1 MAPSIEITNLRLPH
15 TSNLL
20 GIDDPTPIISWSYSI
35 PSSQTAPSWQ
45 QITYIL
51 SLRNWSLASG
61 PDSAKTYVVVGPRGY
76 CSGNILWPK
85 VFPRVESSHVYEL
98 SVRAIFTGGQ
108 TNVHGEFGSPDGDKL
123 APEGES
129 AEQLAAKFTVG
140 LSDASIA
147 SGVLIFEGGIVGG
160 LNGWYKKA
168 PSITPITTPWS
179 AQGWE
184 KPEPV
189 PAYRNTYTLNS
200 KPQFARVYATG
211 FGVYKIFINGK
222 AVSAESTMN
231 PGWTEYAVRI
241 TYQTYDITE
250 HLQAGDNVV
259 TVWVADGW
267 YRGRLGLPHKRWS
280 ARRGIYGKETGFMAL
295 FEIFGSE
302 NKSFWTGSSDETGW
316 KCIQRSPILETEIY
330 DGEHHDA
337 RISIETAR
345 EDEWKDVKQIPE
357 VFVSEL
363 RRPVINEKTVN
374 WRILKWDIESWSTE
388 TATKALQAQT
398 APLIRHTQTFPLKE
412 TIRTPKGKI
421 IWDFAQNITG
431 KIKIK
436 GSAPA
441 GTKLTFLHVEILDQ
455 DGEACWIIL
464 RGAKATDSYTFSG
477 NGVEEWE
484 PEFTFHG
491 FRYVQVDGLPEGV
504 EIEAVAKVYGSDCD
518 KGLLKFNSTH
528 RDLNRFVENIQWSTR
543 GNFYSVPTDCPQR
556 DERLGWSGDIN
567 LFGPTAVY
575 IFDCYSFLKQW
586 LQGLADGL
594 YIGGFNR
601 PPIVSPNA
609 FELPGSHRPMAIWED
624 CLVALPWNLYKQYRD
639 PSLLEA
645 LYPSIRKY
653 YTKGIPRNEDGL
665 WVDSFQYGDWLDPTT
680 PPERPELAQTNQI
693 FIADTW
699 LCNISQIILNI
710 ATVLGKTE
718 DVELF
723 KSSKEKVIS
732 AWQKKYLVAID
743 TSISES
749 EEPQQL
755 IRWEPNAEDPN
766 PPNPVPDSQTAYSC
780 AITFG
785 LLPENYIEPAIRRLH
800 HLVKNKAD
808 FHISTG
814 LAGTPEI
821 FYALCYP
828 RNLPSTT
835 SQEHL
840 ESVSLAYKLLLK
852 NYDTPS
858 FLYPI
863 KLGATSIWE
872 RWDCITKE
880 GFANV
885 VSMTSMNHYAL
896 GAPGKW
902 IFENI
907 GGIKLEHDDLPV
919 SGVVNADAKKG
930 WKFIFDP
937 IPSVE
942 FGVLSNQMEYES
954 PKGRVECRWSY
965 NTQDKELSVEVAVPA
980 NCEGEIRIIG
990 KTVQKVGAGNY
1001 SVKKK
1006 LDEVDWKT
1014 LEAF

>member
-1 MAPSIEITNLRLPH
+1 MAPSVDVTNLRLAH

-20 GIDDPTPIISWSYSI
+20 GVDDPSPTISWSYSI
-35 PSSQTAPSWQ
+35 PSAQASPSWQ
-45 QITYIL
+45 QVTYIL
-51 SLRNWSLASG
+51 SLRSWSLSDS
-61 PDSAKTYVVVGPRGY
+61 PDSAKTFIVVGPKGY
-76 CSGNILWPK
+76 RSGNITWPK
-85 VFPRVESSHVYEL
+85 AFPKVESSHAYEL
-98 SVRAIFTGGQ
+98 SVHAVFADGEP
-108 TNVHGEFGSPDGDKL
+108 NVEVGFGNSDGDTL

-129 AEQLAAKFTVG
+129 ANQVAAKLAAGLLDATV
-140 LSDASIA
+140 A
-147 SGVLIFEGGIVGG
+147 SGVLNFESGIVGG
-160 LNGWYKKA
+160 LEGWYKK
-168 PSITPITTPWS
+168 SRTITPITTPWS

-184 KPEPV
+184 KPEHVPV
-189 PAYRNTYTLNS
+189 FRNTYTLGS
-200 KPQFARVYATG
+200 KPRIARVYATG

-222 AVSAESTMN
+222 PVGESTMD

-250 HLQAGDNVV
+250 HLQAGKNIV

-295 FEIFGSE
+295 FETFGSE
-302 NKSFWTGSSDETGW
+302 NQSFWTGSTSETGW
-316 KCIQRSPILETEIY
+316 ECIQKSPILETEIY
-330 DGEHHDA
+330 DGEHHDS
-337 RISIETAR
+337 RITI
-345 EDEWKDVKQIPE
+345 DLQGQDGWQNVKQMPE
-357 VFVSEL
+357 ALISEV
-363 RRPVINEKTVN
+363 RRPVLNEKTVN
-374 WRILKWDIESWSTE
+374 WRILKWEIESWSTE
-388 TATKALQAQT
+388 TITKTIQAQT

-412 TIRTPKGKI
+412 TIRSPKGKL

-491 FRYVQVDGLPEGV
+491 FRYVQVDGWVEGM
-504 EIEAVAKVYGSDCD
+504 EIEAVAKVYGTDCE

-528 RDLNRFVENIQWSTR
+528 SELNRFVENIQWSTR

-594 YIGGFNR
+594 YLGGCNR

-639 PSLLEA
+639 LSLLEN
-645 LYPSIRKY
+645 LYPTIRQY
-653 YTKGIPRNEDGL
+653 YTKGIPRGEDGL

-680 PPERPELAQTNQI
+680 PPERPELAQTGQI

-699 LCNISQIILNI
+699 LCNIAQIILNI

-718 DVELF
+718 DIELF
-723 KSSKEKVIS
+723 KEAKAKVIG
-732 AWQKKYLVAID
+732 AWQKKYLVD
-743 TSISES
+743 LDSSISAS
-749 EEPQQL
+749 DEPQQL
-755 IRWEPNAEDPN
+755 IKWEANSEDPN

-780 AITFG
+780 ALTFG
-785 LLPENYIEPAIRRLH
+785 LLPENYIEPAIRRLY
-800 HLVKNKAD
+800 HLVVHKAD

-835 SQEHL
+835 SKEHL
-840 ESVSLAYKLLLK
+840 HSLSLAYKLLLK
-852 NYDTPS
+852 NDDSPS

-880 GFANV
+880 GVANV

-896 GAPGKW
+896 GAPGRW

-919 SGVVNADAKKG
+919 SGVVNTGAKEG

-942 FGVLSNQMEYES
+942 FGVTSNEMEYES
-954 PKGRVECRWSY
+954 PRGRAECKWIY
-965 NTQDKELSVEVAVPA
+965 NTQDKELSIDVAVPA
-980 NCEGEIRIIG
+980 NCEGEIRVVG
-990 KTVQKVGAGNY
+990 KTVQKVGAGRY

-1006 LDEVDWKT
+1006 LDETDWKE
-1014 LEAF
+1014 LETY